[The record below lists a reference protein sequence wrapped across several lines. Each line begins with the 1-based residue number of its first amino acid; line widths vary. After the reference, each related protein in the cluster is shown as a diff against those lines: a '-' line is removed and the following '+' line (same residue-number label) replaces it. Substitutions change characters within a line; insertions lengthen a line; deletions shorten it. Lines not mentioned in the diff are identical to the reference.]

1 MAVNSLRSRGSPAWL
16 AHMCP
21 VAKGLPHRESDND
34 QARRAAERE
43 RWHREA
49 YGYQGDQ
56 QGERDHARLGQYP

>member
-34 QARRAAERE
+34 QAAAPLSASAGIAKPTGTKAIN
-43 RWHREA
+43 EA
-49 YGYQGDQ
+49 SATT
-56 QGERDHARLGQYP
+56 RD